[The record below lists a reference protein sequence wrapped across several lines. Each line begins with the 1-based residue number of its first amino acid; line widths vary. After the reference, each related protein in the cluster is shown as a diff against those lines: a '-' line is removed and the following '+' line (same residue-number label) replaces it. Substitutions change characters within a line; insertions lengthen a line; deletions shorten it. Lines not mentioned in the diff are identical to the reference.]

1 MESSHMQ
8 TSDNR
13 RLHQCRADGCSSQ
26 AEWQLMLQ
34 CRCLGASAFMLK
46 MPSTLMV
53 CDKHV
58 KAAMELATND
68 HAKGQLRIAA
78 FQQGWG
84 MPDFS
89 SMVAMFAPVE
99 HDKVEGNA

>member
-1 MESSHMQ
+1 MIN
-8 TSDNR
+8 DNR
-13 RLHQCRADGCSSQ
+13 RLHQCRHDGCDSEAQ
-26 AEWQLMLQ
+26 WQLMLQ
-34 CRCLGASAFMLK
+34 VRCSGGFMLK

-53 CDKHV
+53 CDGHTKP
-58 KAAMELATND
+58 AIEIATND
-68 HAKGQLRIAA
+68 HAKGQLRNAA

-99 HDKVEGNA
+99 HEKIAGNA

>member
-1 MESSHMQ
+1 MDE
-8 TSDNR
+8 R
-13 RLHQCRADGCSSQ
+13 RLHQCRADGCDSE
-26 AEWQLMLQ
+26 AAWQLMLEVK
-34 CRCLGASAFMLK
+34 CLGDSMFVLK

-53 CDKHV
+53 CDKHCQ
-58 KAAMELATND
+58 AAIELATND
-68 HAKGQLRIAA
+68 HAKGQIRNMS

-99 HDKVEGNA
+99 HEKIAGNA

>member
-1 MESSHMQ
+1 M
-8 TSDNR
+8 
-13 RLHQCRADGCSSQ
+13 
-26 AEWQLMLQ
+26 
-34 CRCLGASAFMLK
+34 FMLK

-53 CDKHV
+53 CEKHT
-58 KAAMELATND
+58 KAAIELATND
-68 HAKGQLRIAA
+68 HAKGQIRTAA

-99 HDKVEGNA
+99 HEKVGGSA